1 MAWSK
6 AECNDRLTGKE
17 FTMNS
22 RKRKKK
28 SPINMAWRRGF
39 VCLSLICALQ
49 AQPLTILADGSFA
62 QADLTNS
69 AGQAK
74 LTDSAGQTDPA
85 DAFSQAD
92 PADASRPDITAD
104 PSSVSGGI
112 AEDLIGETGGSSTA
126 DNAATH
132 EGEGTKDSAPEDN
145 GSDIITN
152 AAAPDDTLTGN
163 GRMTGDADTE
173 KTEAPTLVGQ
183 SAGVSLAPS
192 EYPSKFDLRD
202 LGLVTPVKLQEPWGT
217 CWAFSATAAAESSIL
232 TKMGKT
238 YAETGLDLSERHLAW
253 YVAQPVT
260 ENISTT
266 QAGEGLH
273 LYDENPNHIYL
284 YGGREKCAGTLY
296 AQGIGPVPE
305 SEYPYR
311 GQEGNLAY
319 EALLANKDAFIET
332 QMASYRQQDPYSS
345 DAVLKAMAEA
355 EYKYRLSVYAVYDTY
370 SGLDDWT
377 ISEADEPGS
386 GRLRGSPYTLI
397 DNNVPMSFR

>member
-132 EGEGTKDSAPEDN
+132 EGEGTKDSAPEE
-145 GSDIITN
+145 GSNAIIN
-152 AAAPDDTLTGN
+152 AAPADDTLTGDD
-163 GRMTGDADTE
+163 RITDDAGTE
-173 KTEAPTLVGQ
+173 KTEVPTLVGQ

-192 EYPSKFDLRD
+192 EYPSK
-202 LGLVTPVKLQEPWGT
+202 
-217 CWAFSATAAAESSIL
+217 
-232 TKMGKT
+232 
-238 YAETGLDLSERHLAW
+238 LSGPRHA
-253 YVAQPVT
+253 
-260 ENISTT
+260 
-266 QAGEGLH
+266 
-273 LYDENPNHIYL
+273 
-284 YGGREKCAGTLY
+284 REAAGTL
-296 AQGIGPVPE
+296 GH
-305 SEYPYR
+305 
-311 GQEGNLAY
+311 
-319 EALLANKDAFIET
+319 LLGFFCD
-332 QMASYRQQDPYSS
+332 
-345 DAVLKAMAEA
+345 
-355 EYKYRLSVYAVYDTY
+355 
-370 SGLDDWT
+370 SGGGDINPL
-377 ISEADEPGS
+377 
-386 GRLRGSPYTLI
+386 
-397 DNNVPMSFR
+397 